1 MARREIFLDYLDEPE
16 SSWGKD

>member
-16 SSWGKD
+16 LSWGKD